1 MVVVQRKTKNE
12 GRSTA
17 ERSGGLEGL
26 GMGVRAAAVFTSK
39 QFAVHQDQVGM
50 KVGIDGIVL
59 AAAAARATLEQAS
72 SCAGRGDQ
80 VMRLLDVGC
89 GCGIIALLL
98 RQAASFAGQQ
108 VHVTALDIDAPAAEQ
123 ARENVARS
131 PWPADIDVQHSSLQ
145 DFVAKSGRTAQS
157 FDLVVSNPPYFPRP
171 PRHVELHSV
180 ANRATQLKCHGSST
194 CANDSHMDAADGSL
208 WPQSRAHARF
218 REYLPPHDL
227 LRGAATLLAPHGQ
240 FWCVYPASEEIIL
253 LHAAQA
259 AGLRQRNRLG
269 LKFKADLPVA
279 RVVLSFELSS
289 QSTAKEM
296 ATSIGAA
303 LTTPLVDEEMAVRH
317 DGRTYTEEFVALT
330 EMCYGKVLPTVVR

>member
-1 MVVVQRKTKNE
+1 
-12 GRSTA
+12 
-17 ERSGGLEGL
+17 
-26 GMGVRAAAVFTSK
+26 MGVRSAAVFASK
-39 QFAVHQDQVGM
+39 RFSVHQDRVGM

-59 AAAAARATLEQAS
+59 AAAAARATLHAS

-80 VMRLLDVGC
+80 VVRLLDVGC

-98 RQAASFAGQQ
+98 RQAASFAGQR

-145 DFVAKSGRTAQS
+145 DFVTISDGTARS

-180 ANRATQLKCHGSST
+180 ANRATQLKCHDGSST
-194 CANDSHMDAADGSL
+194 CSYVRNMNATNGSL

-227 LRGAATLLAPHGQ
+227 LRDTAALLAPHGQ
-240 FWCVYPASEEIIL
+240 FWCVYPASEEVIL
-253 LHAAQA
+253 LQAAQA
-259 AGLRQRNRLG
+259 AGLQQRNRLG

-279 RVVLSFELSS
+279 RVVLSFGLSS
-289 QSTAKEM
+289 QCATKGM
-296 ATSIGAA
+296 ATSISAA
-303 LTTPLVDEEMAVRH
+303 STAPLVDEELAVRH
-317 DGRTYTEEFVALT
+317 DDKTYTEEFVALT
-330 EMCYGKVLPTVVR
+330 QMCYGKVLPTAAQ